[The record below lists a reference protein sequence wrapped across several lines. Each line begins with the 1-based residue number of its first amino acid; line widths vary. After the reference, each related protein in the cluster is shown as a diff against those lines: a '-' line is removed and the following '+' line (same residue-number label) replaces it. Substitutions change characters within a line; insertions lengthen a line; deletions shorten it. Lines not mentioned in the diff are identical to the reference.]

1 MDDPLEQFRKNFF
14 GILEKER
21 LEKEKAL
28 KAKQRTCWHNFVLMN
43 FQSTTILIVCYML
56 IHLH

>member
-14 GILEKER
+14 GILEKEK

-28 KAKQRTCWHNFVLMN
+28 NAIKNFPSIKNKTKNL
-43 FQSTTILIVCYML
+43 LA
-56 IHLH
+56 

>member
-14 GILEKER
+14 GILEKEK

-43 FQSTTILIVCYML
+43 QMKICKKCGKIT
-56 IHLH
+56 

>member
-14 GILEKER
+14 GILEKEK

-28 KAKQRTCWHNFVLMN
+28 KEKQRTCWHNLVLVNQMK
-43 FQSTTILIVCYML
+43 ICKKCGKIV
-56 IHLH
+56 